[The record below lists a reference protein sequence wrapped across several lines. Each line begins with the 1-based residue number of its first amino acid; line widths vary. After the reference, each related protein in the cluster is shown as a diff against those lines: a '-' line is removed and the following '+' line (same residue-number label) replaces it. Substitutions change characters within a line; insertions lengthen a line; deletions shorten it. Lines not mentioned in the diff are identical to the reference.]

1 MMQNG
6 GSKEKNENSMI
17 ESQMSRQKKK
27 YIVLDDYQPAA

>member
-17 ESQMSRQKKK
+17 ESQMSRQKK
-27 YIVLDDYQPAA
+27 YRVLDDYQLAA